1 MLEITLHPLLAKR
14 ATSRQEKR
22 EMVFQ
27 PGLTPKALL
36 IDEGFSEVDV
46 EAVMVLCNDVQIE
59 PETPL
64 NDGDRVEFMVGIQ
77 GGNGESIGGNR
88 QWTFGNREPVSPMP
102 TADCRLPAS
111 DEGAI
116 PCAPCS

>member
-1 MLEITLHPLLAKR
+1 MVMVEVTLHPLLAKR

-22 EMVFQ
+22 EIAFQ
-27 PGLTPKALL
+27 PGMTPKALL

-46 EAVMVLCNDVQIE
+46 EAVMVLRNDVQIE

-64 NDGDRVEFMVGIQ
+64 NDGDHVEFMVGIQ

-88 QWTFGNREPVSPMP
+88 QWAIGNRESVSPLP
-102 TADCRLPAS
+102 TADCR
-111 DEGAI
+111 
-116 PCAPCS
+116 